1 MKNAPCRRVVALL
14 AGSAVLLLSAACS
27 IGGSDETPT
36 ATTAAVAASPTAGQT
51 AVQTTG
57 SPTAAAS
64 PTRSA
69 SPTAASPTTGS
80 PTSGSP
86 TAETQPTRAASP
98 TGAVATATTAA
109 AATATATSAPETAV
123 GEIVPLDPEAVP
135 NYTLTIK
142 LAATGLGGPGDST
155 FDYDIQ
161 QSATDRYH
169 LKADSS
175 GTALEIWKIGDQ
187 AFIAQAGGEPA
198 PLPEGSDTA
207 LFSPVTFLQVI
218 PPIDAA
224 TNGQDLG
231 TETIDGRSVRHFRLS
246 ADEYL
251 NGVPFLGQQ
260 EFSNAE
266 GELDIWVDEELKT
279 PLRQQ
284 GEVTW
289 TNADDSEGRFTIDYQ
304 LTAIGSTPD
313 VQAPA
318 TP

>member
-1 MKNAPCRRVVALL
+1 MKNAPRRRLAALL

-51 AVQTTG
+51 AVQTMG
-57 SPTAAAS
+57 SPTAGAS

-80 PTSGSP
+80 PTGGSP
-86 TAETQPTRAASP
+86 TPQIQPTRAASP
-98 TGAVATATTAA
+98 TGA
-109 AATATATSAPETAV
+109 AATATAEATATATAAPEAPV
-123 GEIVPLDPEAVP
+123 GEIVPLDPEAIP
-135 NYTLTIK
+135 NYSLTIR

-175 GTALEIWKIGDQ
+175 GTNLEIWKIGDQ

-224 TNGQDLG
+224 ANAQDLG
-231 TETIDGRSVRHFRLS
+231 TETIDGRSARHYRLS
-246 ADEYL
+246 ADDYL
-251 NGVPFLGQQ
+251 NGVPFLGEQ
-260 EFSNAE
+260 EFSDAE
-266 GELDIWVDEELKT
+266 GQLDIWVDDELKT

-289 TNADDSEGRFTIDYQ
+289 TNADGSDGRFTIDYQ